1 MKCVFQVVLVVKN
14 LPANAG
20 DVRDMVE
27 SLDCENT
34 LEEGK
39 AIHSRILAW
48 RIPWIEEPGRL
59 KSMGLQRVGH
69 KSRDLAPHIKVNG
82 FCWWQCSRHRRHGF
96 NPWIGKIFWRWAW
109 QPTPVFLRV
118 KLYGQRS
125 LAVYIVHRFPKSWTR
140 LKQLSI
146 FALRWILE
154 IRTRL

>member
-27 SLDCENT
+27 SLDWENT

-59 KSMGLQRVGH
+59 KSIGLQRVGH
-69 KSRDLAPHIKVNG
+69 KSRDLAPH
-82 FCWWQCSRHRRHGF
+82 F
-96 NPWIGKIFWRWAW
+96 
-109 QPTPVFLRV
+109 
-118 KLYGQRS
+118 
-125 LAVYIVHRFPKSWTR
+125 
-140 LKQLSI
+140 
-146 FALRWILE
+146 
-154 IRTRL
+154 